1 MQIFASFTNK
11 ILLAAPTGRAAKRM
25 SEATRHE
32 VKTIHRLLEYNVA
45 KGCFQKNDHYQLDC
59 DLIIID
65 ESSMIDTLL
74 MYHLLKAIPSFATVI
89 FIGDI
94 NQLPSVGAGSVL
106 RDVID
111 SRAFSVIELNEIF
124 RQARKSNIILNAHR
138 INEGKFPIVDNED
151 GSDFYFI
158 EEDDAE
164 KALQKIVYMVKDRIP
179 KRFKYNS
186 MTDIQVLTP
195 MNKSSVGTIS
205 LNEALQHALNPSAF
219 EVTVGTRKFRIADKV
234 MQIKNDY
241 DKDVFNGDIGFITA
255 INSEEHNISVNIDGR
270 EIHYDYTE
278 LDELV
283 LAYAVSIHKSQ
294 GSEYPVVVI
303 PIVMAHYIMLARNLI
318 YTGITR
324 GKKLVVLIGSKKAL
338 FLAVKNDKTV
348 KRYTRLRERLCK

>member
-1 MQIFASFTNK
+1 MESKVKRQIRGALICPMVSCWIIFSIQFIYIGVFHGILRKFLSLWDIIMDVVLLFSIEAIAVFITLSNNRNNYTFFKISFIVSIINVFLILFYIFLVVFAFYLGNNKNLSFFNDKKGNFPNLDNEKLTLNLLF
-11 ILLAAPTGRAAKRM
+11 ILLICIK
-25 SEATRHE
+25 
-32 VKTIHRLLEYNVA
+32 
-45 KGCFQKNDHYQLDC
+45 
-59 DLIIID
+59 
-65 ESSMIDTLL
+65 
-74 MYHLLKAIPSFATVI
+74 
-89 FIGDI
+89 
-94 NQLPSVGAGSVL
+94 
-106 RDVID
+106 
-111 SRAFSVIELNEIF
+111 VIELLPLV
-124 RQARKSNIILNAHR
+124 IL
-138 INEGKFPIVDNED
+138 
-151 GSDFYFI
+151 
-158 EEDDAE
+158 
-164 KALQKIVYMVKDRIP
+164 IVYMK
-179 KRFKYNS
+179 K
-186 MTDIQVLTP
+186 LE
-195 MNKSSVGTIS
+195 SSVGTIS
-205 LNEALQHALNPSAF
+205 LNKALQHALNPSAF
-219 EVTVGTRKFRIADKV
+219 EVTVGTRQFRIADKV